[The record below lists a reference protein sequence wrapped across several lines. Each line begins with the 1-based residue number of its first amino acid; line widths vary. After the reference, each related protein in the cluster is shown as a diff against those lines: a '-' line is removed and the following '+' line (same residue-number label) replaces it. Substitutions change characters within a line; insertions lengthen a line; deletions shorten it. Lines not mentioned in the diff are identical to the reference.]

1 MEGLTAKVYNG
12 VSSYWRSRG
21 YRRLDGPEKN
31 SGRPRRR
38 MWRVR
43 LNRRLKL
50 KLPRSP
56 RKIFI
61 SLRDAYVNIMMKLAN
76 TSVVR
81 GRTVTGY
88 NGVGFGKTMVK
99 EYDEKVIIEICKNLA
114 IRQNQQHRIACSG

>member
-12 VSSYWRSRG
+12 VSSYWRTRG
-21 YRRLDGPEKN
+21 YRRLGGPEKH

-50 KLPRSP
+50 KLPKSP

-88 NGVGFGKTMVK
+88 NADGFGKTIK
-99 EYDEKVIIEICKNLA
+99 EYDEKIIIEICKNLA
-114 IRQNQQHRIACSG
+114 IRQNRQHQVACSG

>member
-12 VSSYWRSRG
+12 VTSYWRARG
-21 YRRLDGPEKN
+21 YRRLGGPEKHL
-31 SGRPRRR
+31 GRSRRQ

-56 RKIFI
+56 RKMFI

-88 NGVGFGKTMVK
+88 NGNGFGKTTGK
-99 EYDEKVIIEICKNLA
+99 EYDERVIIEICKNLSV
-114 IRQNQQHRIACSG
+114 RQNHQHQITCSS